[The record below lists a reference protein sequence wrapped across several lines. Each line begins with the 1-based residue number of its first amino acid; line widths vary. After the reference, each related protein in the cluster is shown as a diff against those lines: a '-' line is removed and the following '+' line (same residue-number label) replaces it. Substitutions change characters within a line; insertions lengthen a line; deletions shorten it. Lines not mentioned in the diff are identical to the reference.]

1 MSYLNANIPVQYSQ
15 IKKEYLYDLKKHHGE
30 VEDCIIFGIAS
41 ITGRPILF
49 HAIMENGAI
58 FYRLP
63 ISAFIQ
69 RGFQPETVP
78 ARRLDELE
86 LWNCFSYYPSI
97 TSFDILD
104 GQAGKYIG
112 KDKKW
117 HQGSYL
123 FTVDF
128 AHPESNIID
137 TDHSEIP
144 HEHKCA
150 HILALDDGNYAAQPN
165 NRIIWD
171 IPSFTVKD
179 EIPDW
184 KVQTSEWNVE
194 DTGQWKT
201 EDTDNF
207 FYEIEEKKMIKNLWD
222 KFTNWLFSWQ
232 KEEKDPHLQLYEDV
246 PKPEIKVVC
255 EKHPDTYKKQ
265 CPSCRGTVNG

>member
-1 MSYLNANIPVQYSQ
+1 MAYLNANIPVQYAQ

-30 VEDCIIFGIAS
+30 VEDCIIFAIAG

-69 RGFQPETVP
+69 RGYRPEEVP
-78 ARRLDELE
+78 IRRLDELE

-117 HQGSYL
+117 HHGKYL

-128 AHPESNIID
+128 AHPESNILDLSLI
-137 TDHSEIP
+137 HISEP
-144 HEHKCA
+144 TRP
-150 HILALDDGNYAAQPN
+150 Y
-165 NRIIWD
+165 
-171 IPSFTVKD
+171 
-179 EIPDW
+179 
-184 KVQTSEWNVE
+184 
-194 DTGQWKT
+194 
-201 EDTDNF
+201 
-207 FYEIEEKKMIKNLWD
+207 
-222 KFTNWLFSWQ
+222 
-232 KEEKDPHLQLYEDV
+232 
-246 PKPEIKVVC
+246 
-255 EKHPDTYKKQ
+255 
-265 CPSCRGTVNG
+265 

>member
-1 MSYLNANIPVQYSQ
+1 MAYLNANIPATYAQ
-15 IKKEYLYDLKKHHGE
+15 IRREYLYDLKKHHGE
-30 VEDCIIFGIAS
+30 VEDCIIFGVSS

-69 RGFQPETVP
+69 KGFEPSEVP
-78 ARRLDELE
+78 TRRLDELQ
-86 LWNCFSYYPSI
+86 LWNCFSYYPSVHCW
-97 TSFDILD
+97 DILD
-104 GQAGKYIG
+104 GQSGKYIG

-117 HQGSYL
+117 HSGAYL

-128 AHPESNIID
+128 AHPESNIVD

-150 HILALDDGNYAAQPN
+150 HIMALDDGNYAAQPN

-179 EIPDW
+179 QVPDW
-184 KVQTSEWNVE
+184 KVQSSEWNVE
-194 DTGQWKT
+194 DTRKWRT

-207 FYEIEEKKMIKNLWD
+207 FYEIEEKKND
-222 KFTNWLFSWQ
+222 
-232 KEEKDPHLQLYEDV
+232 
-246 PKPEIKVVC
+246 
-255 EKHPDTYKKQ
+255 
-265 CPSCRGTVNG
+265 